1 MTHASGGRTITNDD
15 LFALRVIGE
24 FQVSPDGSRVVFVV
38 TRTDTE
44 QDRTVSNLWLVET
57 AGGAPRQLTTA
68 YANDSAPRWSPDG
81 RTVAF
86 VSDREERKELWL
98 IPADFGEARRL
109 THGSSDVSQPAW
121 SPDGERL
128 VYVSKTDRPAND
140 DPTHAPKEGSDVRV
154 ITQLGYKMDGEG
166 FWDGRYTHLF
176 TVPITGGEATP
187 LTDGPWND
195 AQPAWSPDGSRIAF
209 VSRRTPDRE
218 WTNVSDLYTIPAEGG
233 DVTQLTK
240 SVGPVAAPAWSPD
253 GIRLAF
259 IGHEQPAE
267 TGPTTPDW
275 VWTVPADGGTPTVLA
290 RDYDRSATGGVMGD
304 LGAGNGQYPIQWT
317 PGGTGILFATE
328 DRGTAMV
335 ARVAMTGGVGIV
347 LGCNR
352 NCAGFHAAGDT
363 LVVVVSSMTLP
374 GDLFVANLD
383 GTNERRLTD
392 INKDALAGV
401 ILPEPEHVRVP
412 IAEGIEMDG
421 WILHPPDFDASRQYP
436 LILDIHGG
444 PRGQYGS
451 SFMHSFHRYAAEGYV
466 VAYFNPRG
474 STGYGQAF
482 TSALTGNWGDV
493 DVHDVMA
500 GLEYV
505 LQRPYLSAER
515 VGITGGS
522 YGGYLMNFLIGAYPD
537 RWKAGVT
544 ERSTL
549 SRISSYGTSD
559 IIWRALDWEFKGP
572 YWENRD
578 FYWDRSPIAHVEK
591 ITTPLLIIHSEND
604 HRCTISEAE
613 QLFTVLRRLRRDVAF
628 VRFPNESH
636 GLSRSGKP
644 AHRRERLER
653 IVGWFDKYLNGLRTE
668 D

>member
-1 MTHASGGRTITNDD
+1 VTHTTGGRTITNDD
-15 LFALRVIGE
+15 LFALRIVGE
-24 FQVSPDGSRVVFVV
+24 FQISPDGSRVVFVV

-57 AGGAPRQLTTA
+57 AGGDPRQLTTA
-68 YANDSAPRWSPDG
+68 DANDSAPRWSPDG
-81 RTVAF
+81 RAIAF
-86 VSDREERKELWL
+86 VSDRAERKELWL
-98 IPADFGEARRL
+98 IPADFGEAHRL
-109 THGSSDVSQPAW
+109 THGPSDLSQPAW
-121 SPDGERL
+121 SPDGRQL
-128 VYVSKTDRPAND
+128 VYVAKTERPTTD
-140 DPTHAPKEGSDVRV
+140 DPTHGPTEGSDVRV

-166 FWDGRYTHLF
+166 FWDGKYKHLF
-176 TVPITGGEATP
+176 AVSVAGGDP
-187 LTDGPWND
+187 VQLTDGPWD
-195 AQPAWSPDGSRIAF
+195 DGQPAWSPDGSRIAF

-218 WTNVSDLYTIPAEGG
+218 WTDIADIYTVPAAGG
-233 DVTQLTK
+233 DATQLTK
-240 SVGPVAAPAWSPD
+240 SVGPFKAPAWSPD
-253 GIRLAF
+253 GSQIAF
-259 IGHEQPAE
+259 VGHDHPPE
-267 TGPTTPDW
+267 TGPTTQDW
-275 VWTVPADGGTPTVLA
+275 VWTVPADGSGAPKALT

-304 LGAGNGQYPIQWT
+304 LGAGSGQFPLQWT
-317 PGGTGILFATE
+317 PDGGGILFVTE

-347 LGCNR
+347 LGGDR
-352 NCAGFHAAGDT
+352 NCVGFHATGDT
-363 LVVVVSSMTLP
+363 LVAVVSSMTMP
-374 GDLFVANLD
+374 GDLVVAHLD
-383 GTNERRLTD
+383 GTHERRLTD

-401 ILPEPEHVRVP
+401 LLPEPERVRVP

-421 WILHPPDFDASRQYP
+421 WMLHPPDFDASRQYP

-474 STGYGQAF
+474 SSGYGQAF

-493 DVHDVMA
+493 DVHDIMA
-500 GLEYV
+500 GLDDV
-505 LQRPYLSAER
+505 LQRPYLTAER

-559 IIWRALDWEFKGP
+559 MIWRSLDWEFKGP
-572 YWENRD
+572 YWEQRD
-578 FYWDRSPIAHVEK
+578 SYWDRSPIAHVEK

-613 QLFTVLRRLRRDVAF
+613 QLFTALRQLRREVVF

-644 AHRRERLER
+644 SHRRERLER
-653 IVGWFDKYLNGLRTE
+653 IVGWFRKYLPAA
-668 D
+668 

>member
-1 MTHASGGRTITNDD
+1 MTHTTGGRRVTNDD

-24 FQVSPDGSRVVFVV
+24 FQVAPDGARVVFVV

-44 QDRTVSNLWLVET
+44 KDRTVANLWMVDT

-81 RTVAF
+81 KTVAF

-109 THGSSDVSQPAW
+109 TRGSSDVSQPAW
-121 SPDGERL
+121 SPDGQRL
-128 VYVSKTDRPAND
+128 VYVAKTERPAND
-140 DPTHAPKEGSDVRV
+140 DPTHTPQEGSDVRV
-154 ITQLGYKMDGEG
+154 ITQLGYKADGEG
-166 FWDGRYTHLF
+166 FWDGRYKHLF
-176 TVPITGGEATP
+176 TVPVAGGEATQV
-187 LTDGPWND
+187 TDGPWD
-195 AQPAWSPDGSRIAF
+195 DTQPAWSPDGSRIAF

-218 WTNVSDLYTIPAEGG
+218 WTNVADIYTVPADGG
-233 DVTQLTK
+233 EATQLTQ
-240 SVGPVAAPAWSPD
+240 SVGPSSAPCWSPD
-253 GIRLAF
+253 GTRIAYL
-259 IGHEQPAE
+259 GHDAPPE
-267 TGPTTPDW
+267 TGLTTNDM
-275 VWTVPADGGTPTVLA
+275 VWTVPADGGGAPTALT
-290 RDYDRSATGGVMGD
+290 RDYDRSATGSVMGD
-304 LGAGNGQYPIQWT
+304 IGGGNGQFPVQWT
-317 PGGTGILFATE
+317 PDGTGILFVSE

-335 ARVAMTGGVGIV
+335 ARASLTGGVGV
-347 LGCNR
+347 VVGGDR
-352 NCAGFHAAGDT
+352 NCAGFHEAGDT
-363 LVVVVSSMTLP
+363 LVAVISNMTIP
-374 GDLFVANLD
+374 CDLFAANLD
-383 GTNERRLTD
+383 GTNERRLTE
-392 INKDALAGV
+392 INKEALAGV
-401 ILPEPEHVRVP
+401 LLPEPERVRVP
-412 IAEGIEMDG
+412 IGEGLEMDG
-421 WILHPPDFDASRQYP
+421 WILHPPGFDAARHYP

-444 PRGQYGS
+444 PNGQYGS

-493 DVHDVMA
+493 DVHDIMV
-500 GLEYV
+500 GLNSV

-537 RWKAGVT
+537 RWKVGVT

-559 IIWRALDWEFKGP
+559 MVWRALDWEFKGP
-572 YWENRD
+572 YWKDKD

-591 ITTPLLIIHSEND
+591 ITVPLLIIHSEND
-604 HRCTISEAE
+604 YRCTISEAE
-613 QLFTVLRRLRRDVAF
+613 QLFTALRRLRREVVF

-644 AHRRERLER
+644 GHRRERLER
-653 IVGWFDKYLNGLRTE
+653 IVGWFQKYLPSEG
-668 D
+668 

>member
-24 FQVSPDGSRVVFVV
+24 FQVSPDGSRAVFVI
-38 TRTDTE
+38 TRTETE

-57 AGGAPRQLTTA
+57 AGGVPRQLTTA
-68 YANDSAPRWSPDG
+68 DANDSAPRWSPDG

-121 SPDGERL
+121 SPGGERL
-128 VYVSKTDRPAND
+128 VYVTKTDRPASD

-166 FWDGRYTHLF
+166 FWDGRYKHLF
-176 TVPITGGEATP
+176 TVPTASGAATQ

-195 AQPAWSPDGSRIAF
+195 AQPTWSPDGARIAF

-218 WTNVSDLYTIPAEGG
+218 WTNVSDLYTIPADGG

-240 SVGPVAAPAWSPD
+240 SAGPVAAPAWSPD
-253 GIRLAF
+253 GTRIAF
-259 IGHEQPAE
+259 VGHDQPPE
-267 TGPTTPDW
+267 TGPTTQDW
-275 VWTVPADGGTPTVLA
+275 VWIVPADGGTPTALT
-290 RDYDRSATGGVMGD
+290 RDYDRSATGGVMSD

-317 PGGTGILFATE
+317 PDGTGILFVTE
-328 DRGTAMV
+328 DHGTAMV

-347 LGCNR
+347 LGGDR
-352 NCAGFHAAGDT
+352 NCVGFHAANTT
-363 LVVVVSSMTLP
+363 LVAVVSSMTLP

-383 GTNERRLTD
+383 GTHERRLTD
-392 INKDALAGV
+392 INKEALAGV
-401 ILPEPEHVRVP
+401 ILPEPERVSVP
-412 IAEGIEMDG
+412 IGEGIAMDG

-444 PRGQYGS
+444 PRGQYGA

-482 TSALTGNWGDV
+482 TSALTGNWGEV

-500 GLEYV
+500 GLAYV

-559 IIWRALDWEFKGP
+559 MIWRSLDWEFKGP

-578 FYWDRSPIAHVEK
+578 SYWDRSPIAHVEK

-653 IVGWFDKYLNGLRTE
+653 IIGWFDKYLKS
-668 D
+668 

>member
-1 MTHASGGRTITNDD
+1 
-15 LFALRVIGE
+15 
-24 FQVSPDGSRVVFVV
+24 
-38 TRTDTE
+38 
-44 QDRTVSNLWLVET
+44 
-57 AGGAPRQLTTA
+57 
-68 YANDSAPRWSPDG
+68 
-81 RTVAF
+81 
-86 VSDREERKELWL
+86 
-98 IPADFGEARRL
+98 
-109 THGSSDVSQPAW
+109 
-121 SPDGERL
+121 
-128 VYVSKTDRPAND
+128 
-140 DPTHAPKEGSDVRV
+140 
-154 ITQLGYKMDGEG
+154 
-166 FWDGRYTHLF
+166 
-176 TVPITGGEATP
+176 
-187 LTDGPWND
+187 
-195 AQPAWSPDGSRIAF
+195 RIAF

-218 WTNVSDLYTIPAEGG
+218 WTNVSDLYTIPADGG

-240 SVGPVAAPAWSPD
+240 SAGPVAAPAWSPD
-253 GIRLAF
+253 GTRIAF
-259 IGHEQPAE
+259 VGHNQPPE
-267 TGPTTPDW
+267 TGPTTQDW
-275 VWTVPADGGTPTVLA
+275 VWIVPADGGTPTALT
-290 RDYDRSATGGVMGD
+290 RDYDRSATGGVMSD

-317 PGGTGILFATE
+317 PDGAGILFVTE
-328 DRGTAMV
+328 DHGAAMV

-347 LGCNR
+347 LGGDR
-352 NCAGFHAAGDT
+352 NCVGFHAANTT
-363 LVVVVSSMTLP
+363 LVAVISSMTLP

-383 GTNERRLTD
+383 GTHERRLTD
-392 INKDALAGV
+392 INKEALAGV
-401 ILPEPEHVRVP
+401 ILPEPERVYVP
-412 IAEGIEMDG
+412 IGEGITMDG

-482 TSALTGNWGDV
+482 TSALTGNWGEV

-500 GLEYV
+500 GLAYV
-505 LQRPYLSAER
+505 LQRPYLSTER

-559 IIWRALDWEFKGP
+559 MIWRSLDWEFEGP

-578 FYWDRSPIAHVEK
+578 SYWDRSPIAHVEK

-653 IVGWFDKYLNGLRTE
+653 IVGWFDKYLKG
-668 D
+668 